1 MNNEDKDLNNFGITK
16 KVHKIMSE
24 QQKKKKTRK
33 QTQRE
38 EEKEERTKI
47 KRSKSKLDAILP
59 RKGIG

>member
-47 KRSKSKLDAILP
+47 KRSKDKIK
-59 RKGIG
+59 R